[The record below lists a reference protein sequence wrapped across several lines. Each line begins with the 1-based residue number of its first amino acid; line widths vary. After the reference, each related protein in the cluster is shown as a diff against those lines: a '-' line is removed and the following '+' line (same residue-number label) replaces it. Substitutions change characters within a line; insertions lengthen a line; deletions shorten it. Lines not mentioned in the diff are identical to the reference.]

1 MKIREVTLEGFTYV
15 NLDKETFVD
24 FKECNENWVMYNKRK
39 NSWTDDEVQAFR
51 TKSKCVGERDI
62 CAKPCCFT
70 FFTKPFTK
78 IEFTNF
84 NAKKEFRDFQMK
96 ILEVGWTTFDMS

>member
-1 MKIREVTLEGFTYV
+1 MKIGEVTSEGFTFV
-15 NLDKETFVD
+15 NLGKETFVD

-39 NSWTDDEVQAFR
+39 NNWTDDEVKDYR
-51 TKSKCVGERDI
+51 TKSKCVAERDI
-62 CAKPCCFT
+62 CAKPCCFI

-96 ILEVGWTTFDMS
+96 ILEVGWTTFDLS